1 MAKMAE
7 QMELFEPVE
16 RGFNEG
22 GDMSSAKDAAMQDL
36 QSSAADKTAARKDQF
51 NKLTN
56 MLMSGE
62 IKELPEEEQQKFI
75 KLYKMM
81 KSQGFND
88 GGLMDEGGT
97 IDPISG
103 NDVPPGSTQEEVR
116 DDIPAQLSEGEF
128 VVPADVVR
136 YVGLENLMRMR
147 QEAKQGLAQMEAM
160 GQMGNSEEATVE
172 DDMPFDMYDLDV
184 EDEGS
189 LNMQAGGIVP
199 TYNPQTGTYTMPGT
213 GIGGFQPS
221 QQTPNT
227 GYTPYTGT
235 QPYMQPVQYT
245 GTQYT
250 TADQTTNIPTFGEM
264 VGSGYQGSE
273 LRTYV
278 NDAGQVLQIPFVNGK
293 PVYPIP
299 DGYTLQGDQP
309 KQEEQTT
316 VTPTLGQTQVS
327 DTGDDRGEDKTSPT
341 TSTTSSLR
349 DLFGSKTE
357 ETYPGLDSF
366 DSFAES
372 GLNPSNAF
380 GGSKYG
386 TQSSA
391 YAKAV
396 ASLGSN
402 QLGSASP
409 LAGLASGVGKKLGY
423 ADEAYNPLEEQ
434 SIGAKVTRGLSFGDR
449 AVAGNQARNTAL
461 GALGMI
467 DPNQMYSKV
476 QADFVGGAM
485 TAAMEAQKVGAD
497 VTEAVEN
504 FMSQPSQFQTAAVTV
519 RQVASSYLRSKGL
532 TQATGS
538 LDAETLAA
546 TTSKLGQQDIA
557 DINDALE
564 AEFGSSTDFSID
576 SDTYDNLSKNV
587 KNKYNSYKSAA
598 TPGAVPT
605 HNLTRA
611 ARMRKNRA
619 IKNKQ
624 QVEATIASTKALNK
638 AERERA
644 EREAAVKAAREEA
657 AMVAGYKPGKDY
669 SDEKEGSFAG
679 LSKDEAKSAAMGSN
693 PGDKSALAKG
703 GLATQMKRSGLAS
716 KK

>member
-16 RGFNEG
+16 RGFN
-22 GDMSSAKDAAMQDL
+22 
-36 QSSAADKTAARKDQF
+36 
-51 NKLTN
+51 
-56 MLMSGE
+56 
-62 IKELPEEEQQKFI
+62 
-75 KLYKMM
+75 
-81 KSQGFND
+81 D

-97 IDPISG
+97 VDPISG

-189 LNMQAGGIVP
+189 LNMQTGGIVP

-213 GIGGFQPS
+213 GMGGFQPS

-235 QPYMQPVQYT
+235 QPYMQPLQYT

-299 DGYTLQGDQP
+299 EGYTLQGDQP
-309 KQEEQTT
+309 KQEQPVTKLSGPTTT
-316 VTPTLGQTQVS
+316 VRDDGGKDMPDVPTST
-327 DTGDDRGEDKTSPT
+327 T

-409 LAGLASGVGKKLGY
+409 LAGLASGVGKELGY

-461 GALGMI
+461 EALGMI
-467 DPNQMYSKV
+467 DPNQMYSKA

-497 VTEAVEN
+497 VTEAVQN
-504 FMSQPSQFQTAAVTV
+504 FMSSPSQFQTAAVTV
-519 RQVASSYLRSKGL
+519 RQVARAYLTSKPDIEGYRDVMSNYDL
-532 TQATGS
+532 S
-538 LDAETLAA
+538 NLDTLETL
-546 TTSKLGQQDIA
+546 TRLEGKQDIRA
-557 DINDALE
+557 INEALE

-598 TPGAVPT
+598 TPGATPT

-611 ARMRKNRA
+611 ARMRKDRA
-619 IKNKQ
+619 IANKK
-624 QVEATIASTKALNK
+624 QVEEITASVKALNK
-638 AERERA
+638 AEKERA
-644 EREAAVKAAREEA
+644 EREAAVKAARAKAAEA
-657 AMVAGYKPGKDY
+657 AGYQPGKDY

-693 PGDKSALAKG
+693 PGDKSVLAKG
-703 GLATQMKRSGLAS
+703 GLATQMKHSGLAS